1 MYKVIQA
8 FTDLRTGAV
17 YHPGDVYPGTDE
29 ERIEELSTKANA
41 QGRPVIKKV
50 TQRKKK
56 QQHN

>member
-8 FTDLRTGAV
+8 FTDLQTGAI

-29 ERIEELSTKANA
+29 ERIKELSTKANA
-41 QGRPVIKKV
+41 QGRPVIKKA

-56 QQHN
+56 Q